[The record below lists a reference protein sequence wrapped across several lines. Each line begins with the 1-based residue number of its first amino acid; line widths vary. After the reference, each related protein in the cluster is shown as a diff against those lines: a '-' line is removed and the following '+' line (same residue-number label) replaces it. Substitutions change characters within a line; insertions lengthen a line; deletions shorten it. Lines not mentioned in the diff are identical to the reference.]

1 MTGVLLGVMTGVM
14 TSVMTTVMTSVMT
27 GVEALMQQDYGDKV
41 SISLYRQTI
50 KKRLAKA
57 RMLVQI

>member
-14 TSVMTTVMTSVMT
+14 TSVMTSVMT

-41 SISLYRQTI
+41 SISLYRQTA

>member
-14 TSVMTTVMTSVMT
+14 TSVMTSVMT

>member
-1 MTGVLLGVMTGVM
+1 MTGVLLGVIA
-14 TSVMTTVMTSVMT
+14 

-41 SISLYRQTI
+41 SISLYRQTA

-57 RMLVQI
+57 RMLVQT

>member
-1 MTGVLLGVMTGVM
+1 MTGVLLGVMTGV
-14 TSVMTTVMTSVMT
+14 VM

-41 SISLYRQTI
+41 SISLYRQTA

>member
-1 MTGVLLGVMTGVM
+1 MTGVLLGVMM
-14 TSVMTTVMTSVMT
+14 
-27 GVEALMQQDYGDKV
+27 GVEALMQQDYGDNL
-41 SISLYRQTI
+41 SISLYRQTT